1 MRSVIEIPGLRLLLL
16 ALALAGTG
24 VARADALDDT
34 FSLSLGTFALNTSTT
49 VRLDGQKGPGTP
61 VDLEHELGLSNG
73 TSFRVDGYW
82 RFATRHKIR
91 IMYFQ
96 EGKSA
101 ERVINEEIVF
111 GNVTYP
117 VNTDISVHLTTHVGE
132 VAYEYAFMRG
142 DKYELAGSIGIHDLG
157 FKTDLSAVGNT
168 VNQELTNKATL
179 NGPLPVIGLHY
190 VYQFNEQL
198 NADALFQFFA
208 LKFDQFDGN
217 LQDYNLSLVYMP
229 WKNFGIGAGWNEFV
243 TNLDVSA
250 GGFSGNLRWR
260 YGGLRLFLRASF

>member
-1 MRSVIEIPGLRLLLL
+1 VRLLLL

-24 VARADALDDT
+24 AARADALNDT

-49 VRLDGQKGPGTP
+49 VRLDGDHGPGTP
-61 VDLEHELGLSNG
+61 VDLEHELGLQSG
-73 TSFRVDGYW
+73 TSFRLDGYW
-82 RFATRHKIR
+82 RFAERHKVR

-96 EGKSA
+96 EGHSG
-101 ERVINEEIVF
+101 ERVINQEIIF
-111 GNVTYP
+111 GDVTYP
-117 VNTDISVHLTTHVGE
+117 VNTDVTAHLGTHVGE

-142 DKYELAGSIGIHDLG
+142 DKYEFSGSIGIHDLS
-157 FKTDLSAVGNT
+157 FQTTLSAVGNNI
-168 VNQELTNKATL
+168 NQSVTNKASV

-190 VYQFNEQL
+190 IYQFNEKF

-208 LKFDQFDGN
+208 LKFDQYDGN

-243 TNLDVSA
+243 TSLDVSA
-250 GGFSGNLRWR
+250 GGFSGNLRWK
-260 YGGLRLFLRASF
+260 YGGLRIFLRASF